1 MKLGFLTAA
10 FPDLTLEQVAQW
22 AHANGFEA
30 LEIACWPSAGGER
43 RRYAG
48 VAHIDVDHF
57 EPNRVRDVLRRYNLE
72 ISSLAYYPN
81 NPDPD
86 RATRAPADAHPPRRI
101 QPPEH
106 LEAGIVS

>member
-22 AHANGFEA
+22 AHSNGFEA

-57 EPNRVRDVLRRYNLE
+57 EPKRVRDVLRRYNPE

-81 NPDPD
+81 TLDPDP
-86 RATRAPADAHPPRRI
+86 ATPDPAHDPLHPAI
-101 QPPEH
+101 QTPERP
-106 LEAGIVS
+106 

>member
-48 VAHIDVDHF
+48 VAHIDADHF
-57 EPNRVRDVLRRYNLE
+57 EPKRVRAVLRRSNPE
-72 ISSLAYYPN
+72 TSSLAYSPN
-81 NPDPD
+81 NPDPP
-86 RATRAPADAHPPRRI
+86 RAPRGPAHNHPP
-101 QPPEH
+101 P
-106 LEAGIVS
+106 GIK